1 MLQVRC
7 IVVLEHRTPTRVGLV
22 ICNSVDVNNIQ
33 SLTFVLGGGGLSGE
47 MRIILL
53 TNFFSFLKF
62 FFFFFNLT
70 CALHGLTCLGVCNA
84 TLASDICPVHFN
96 IKAKLRRTSNESMY
110 FIRFQTV

>member
-1 MLQVRC
+1 MLQLRC

-47 MRIILL
+47 MRMRI
-53 TNFFSFLKF
+53 
-62 FFFFFNLT
+62 FFFNLT